1 MKSYRIVLEYTDA
14 SDFPRDYPTAWR
26 WHDLLAPDIDET
38 VSVVSV
44 EEIETPEGHKEDINA
59 SLL

>member
-1 MKSYRIVLEYTDA
+1 MRSYRIVLEYTDA

-26 WHDLLAPDIDET
+26 WHDLLAADMDEA

-44 EEIETPEGHKEDINA
+44 EDIETPAGHREYITNG
-59 SLL
+59 